1 MNWFKFNHYINFVS
15 MKKIIT
21 YLFVSTFIFACGSSK
36 KLNEADFLAFKNKIE
51 DKKLDITFEWANPL
65 GLGNVRGIDALFIN
79 GSTQNNIN
87 LIGNQNFFRIKNDS
101 LHIELP
107 YYGTHQITAPTPGTN
122 IGISFEGKPKT
133 NTIEFNKEKQRA
145 TLLYN
150 FNTKNDNYNMRL
162 TLLPGN
168 KSYLSV
174 TSDRKTAISYTGNW
188 RVIE

>member
-1 MNWFKFNHYINFVS
+1 
-15 MKKIIT
+15 MKNVVT
-21 YLFVSTFIFACGSSK
+21 YLFVLTFILACGSSK
-36 KLNEADFLAFKNKIE
+36 KLNEAEFSTFKNKIE
-51 DKKLDITFEWANPL
+51 EKKLDITFEWANPL

-107 YYGTHQITAPTPGTN
+107 YYGTHQITAPSPGAN
-122 IGISFEGKPKT
+122 IGISFEGIPKK
-133 NTIEFNKEKQRA
+133 NAIEFDNEKQRVI
-145 TLLYN
+145 LQYD
-150 FNTKNDNYNMRL
+150 FKTKNDNYNMRL
-162 TLLPGN
+162 TLFPSN

-188 RVIE
+188 RVLK